1 MSAGASIQQRV
12 EVCRAFESAARP
24 DVRKKARIFCFENIF
39 CDIVLMTWSRQS
51 RWFVLGLLVW
61 STGSA
66 VTAKAPPPVADTKA
80 DSVVED
86 ADFIVRRYEVRE
98 DDAGR
103 LVRVALRSRRIQRIS
118 GAERSAEPRKQVVQG
133 RSSLSSEGG
142 RLDIASL
149 VGRSARRHNVDPKL
163 IYAVIRQESDYNP
176 FAVSHKGALG
186 LMQLMPETARRFGVK
201 DIFDPAENVD
211 GGAKLLRHLLDRYD
225 GDQVRALAAYN
236 AGEAA
241 VERYDGVPPYEE
253 TLDYVDRVSRSYAAD
268 KRSVTSNAAAADK
281 GPRIV
286 VRVEPSG
293 EIRFETEPR

>member
-1 MSAGASIQQRV
+1 
-12 EVCRAFESAARP
+12 
-24 DVRKKARIFCFENIF
+24 
-39 CDIVLMTWSRQS
+39 MTWSRQS
-51 RWFVLGLLVW
+51 RWFALGLLVW
-61 STGSA
+61 LTGFA
-66 VTAKAPPPVADTKA
+66 VTAKVPPPAADTKA
-80 DSVVED
+80 NAVVEE
-86 ADFIVRRYEVRE
+86 ADSIVRRYEVRE

-103 LVRVALRSRRIQRIS
+103 LVRVAGRPRRIQRVS

-133 RSSLSSEGG
+133 RLSPSSDSG
-142 RLDIASL
+142 RLDIAFL

-163 IYAVIRQESDYNP
+163 IYAVIRQESNYDP

-211 GGAKLLRHLLDRYD
+211 GGVKLLRHLLDRYD
-225 GDQVRALAAYN
+225 GDPIRALAAYN

-253 TLDYVDRVSRSYAAD
+253 TLDYVDRVSRSYAAG
-268 KRSVTSNAAAADK
+268 KRSVTSNAAASNK

>member
-1 MSAGASIQQRV
+1 
-12 EVCRAFESAARP
+12 
-24 DVRKKARIFCFENIF
+24 
-39 CDIVLMTWSRQS
+39 
-51 RWFVLGLLVW
+51 
-61 STGSA
+61 
-66 VTAKAPPPVADTKA
+66 
-80 DSVVED
+80 
-86 ADFIVRRYEVRE
+86 
-98 DDAGR
+98 
-103 LVRVALRSRRIQRIS
+103 
-118 GAERSAEPRKQVVQG
+118 
-133 RSSLSSEGG
+133 
-142 RLDIASL
+142 
-149 VGRSARRHNVDPKL
+149 
-163 IYAVIRQESDYNP
+163 
-176 FAVSHKGALG
+176 
-186 LMQLMPETARRFGVK
+186 MQLMPETARRFGVK

>member
-1 MSAGASIQQRV
+1 MPRACAG
-12 EVCRAFESAARP
+12 RP
-24 DVRKKARIFCFENIF
+24 DQSTTPRAKFRCFENIF

-51 RWFVLGLLVW
+51 RWSTLGLLVL
-61 STGSA
+61 SVGFAVA
-66 VTAKAPPPVADTKA
+66 VTASPPAAEADA
-80 DSVVED
+80 ALED

-98 DDAGR
+98 NEAGR
-103 LVRVALRSRRIQRIS
+103 LVRVARRSRPLQRIS
-118 GAERSAEPRKQVVQG
+118 DAERSAEPRKQVVQG
-133 RSSLSSEGG
+133 RSSPSPAGG

-163 IYAVIRQESDYNP
+163 IYAVIRQESNYDP

-201 DIFDPAENVD
+201 DIFDPAENVE
-211 GGAKLLRHLLDRYD
+211 GGVKLLRHLLDRYD
-225 GDQVRALAAYN
+225 GDPIRALAAYN

-253 TLDYVDRVSRSYAAD
+253 TLDYVDRVNRSYAAG
-268 KRSVTSNAAAADK
+268 KRSVTSNAAASDK

>member
-1 MSAGASIQQRV
+1 
-12 EVCRAFESAARP
+12 
-24 DVRKKARIFCFENIF
+24 
-39 CDIVLMTWSRQS
+39 MTWNRHIA
-51 RWFVLGLLVW
+51 WLGPALLVFPA
-61 STGSA
+61 GFGA
-66 VTAKAPPPVADTKA
+66 VGKTSPPAVGAKADRVMESA
-80 DSVVED
+80 DSV
-86 ADFIVRRYEVRE
+86 VRRYEVRE
-98 DDAGR
+98 DEAGR
-103 LVRVALRSRRIQRIS
+103 LVRVARRSGRSQRNS
-118 GAERSAEPRKQVVQG
+118 GAERPTEPRKVVVQG
-133 RSSLSSEGG
+133 RSSQPFEGG

-163 IYAVIRQESDYNP
+163 IYAVIRQESNYDP

-211 GGAKLLRHLLDRYD
+211 GGVKLLRHLLDRYD
-225 GDQVRALAAYN
+225 GDPIRALAAYN

-253 TLDYVDRVSRSYAAD
+253 TLDYVDRVSRSYAAGR
-268 KRSVTSNAAAADK
+268 RSVASSAAASGK

>member
-1 MSAGASIQQRV
+1 
-12 EVCRAFESAARP
+12 
-24 DVRKKARIFCFENIF
+24 
-39 CDIVLMTWSRQS
+39 MTWSRRIGS
-51 RWFVLGLLVW
+51 LGFALLVFPAG
-61 STGSA
+61 SGAVGGASPPTTGSKVDRA
-66 VTAKAPPPVADTKA
+66 SEVA
-80 DSVVED
+80 DSV
-86 ADFIVRRYEVRE
+86 VRRYEVRE
-98 DDAGR
+98 DEAGR
-103 LVRVALRSRRIQRIS
+103 LVRVARRSVKS
-118 GAERSAEPRKQVVQG
+118 GRSSDSERAAEPRKQVVQG
-133 RSSLSSEGG
+133 RSSLPSEGG

-163 IYAVIRQESDYNP
+163 IYAVIRQESNYDP

-211 GGAKLLRHLLDRYD
+211 GGVKLLRHLLDRYD
-225 GDQVRALAAYN
+225 GDPVRALAAYN

-253 TLDYVDRVSRSYAAD
+253 TLDYVDRVSRSYAAG
-268 KRSVTSNAAAADK
+268 KRSVRSNAAASDK

>member
-1 MSAGASIQQRV
+1 MR
-12 EVCRAFESAARP
+12 RALAPVALG
-24 DVRKKARIFCFENIF
+24 VRKRARSRCFENIF

-51 RWFVLGLLVW
+51 RWFALGLLVW

-66 VTAKAPPPVADTKA
+66 VTAKAPPPAADTKA
-80 DSVVED
+80 DAALEEAES
-86 ADFIVRRYEVRE
+86 IVRRYEVRE
-98 DDAGR
+98 DETGR
-103 LVRVALRSRRIQRIS
+103 LVRVAGRSRRLQRIS
-118 GAERSAEPRKQVVQG
+118 VVERSAEPRKQVVQG
-133 RSSLSSEGG
+133 RSSQSPEGG
-142 RLDIASL
+142 RLDITSL
-149 VGRSARRHNVDPKL
+149 VGRSARRHDVDPKL
-163 IYAVIRQESDYNP
+163 IYAVIRQESNYDP
-176 FAVSHKGALG
+176 FAVSDKGALG

-225 GDQVRALAAYN
+225 GDPIRALAAYN

-253 TLDYVDRVSRSYAAD
+253 TLDYVDRVSRSYALG
-268 KRSVTSNAAAADK
+268 KRSVTSNAAASDK